1 MYIARQSRLKK
12 LILVSLITIG
22 VIHTAVGPLSVSAE
36 DRTEKIL
43 IAIPPNHDD
52 DIKLYLAD
60 GKIVSGID
68 ALARMDTEAGLVL
81 WLAGNQF
88 FAMDEVVKT
97 FEGEQPGV
105 SVGVITLPPGL
116 LLSAI
121 QAGGWTYGDKDF
133 PSRPD
138 VY

>member
-88 FAMDEVVKT
+88 FAMA
-97 FEGEQPGV
+97 GRLGQINSPGACFTV
-105 SVGVITLPPGL
+105 
-116 LLSAI
+116 
-121 QAGGWTYGDKDF
+121 
-133 PSRPD
+133 
-138 VY
+138 